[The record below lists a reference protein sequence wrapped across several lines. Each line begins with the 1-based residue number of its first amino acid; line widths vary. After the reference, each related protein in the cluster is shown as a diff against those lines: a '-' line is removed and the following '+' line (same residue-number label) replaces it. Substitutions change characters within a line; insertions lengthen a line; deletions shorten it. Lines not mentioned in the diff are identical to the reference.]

1 MPLPLTLLIT
11 CKDERT
17 NVGPCI
23 ESAREIADEVL
34 VADSG
39 STDGTLEYLRARGD
53 CRVIER
59 EYVTAGDFRNW
70 AIPQANNS
78 WVLVL
83 DADER
88 ATPKLAA
95 EIRELLASEPKHD
108 GYFIKRSNHLMGR
121 RIRHSDWG
129 RDYVLRLFRREV
141 CHYDG
146 PSDHGSV
153 HVRTGNIGYLKHA
166 MYHYTLWSWEQ
177 YMRKFNRYTRIQAEQ
192 WRNQGRNPS
201 FMRMAFQPPLRFLR
215 DYVLHLGF
223 LEGMKGLQLAW
234 MSAFYTFMKQARL
247 WEERHGLTQQDVEGP
262 AMAEAER
269 RIREA
274 A

>member
-1 MPLPLTLLIT
+1 MALPLTLLIT

-23 ESAREIADEVL
+23 DSAREIADEVL

-70 AIPQANNS
+70 AIPQAKNS
-78 WVLVL
+78 WVFVL

-88 ATPKLAA
+88 ATPKLVV
-95 EIRELLASEPKHD
+95 EIRELLAGKPQHD

-129 RDYVLRLFRREV
+129 RDRVLRLFRREV

-153 HVRTGNIGYLKHA
+153 HVRTGNIGQLKHA

-192 WRNQGRNPS
+192 WRSQGRNPS
-201 FMRMAFQPPLRFLR
+201 FMRMAFQPPARFLR

-247 WEERHGLTQQDVEGP
+247 WEERHGLRQEDVEGP

-269 RIREA
+269 RGRRA